1 MKKILNLFKE
11 NIDLKYKDF
20 SSLLLPNIKKDFVL
34 GVRIP
39 VIRKIEKGMSNQEK
53 KKFLVELPHKYLE
66 ENILHS
72 IIISNIKNIDE
83 CINEL
88 DKYLDYVD
96 NWSVC
101 DTLICKSLEKDL
113 NKTFIFIKKCIK
125 SKNTYRV
132 RFAFVCML
140 RYFVN
145 DEYVDK
151 CNEICLKHKSE
162 EYYINMAIAWYF
174 SYALIKEYEKTIGI
188 FENKLLD
195 KWVHN
200 KSVQKAIES
209 YRISSDRKVYLK
221 GLRIK

>member
-1 MKKILNLFKE
+1 MKKILDLLKK

-20 SSLLLPNIKKDFVL
+20 TASLIPNIDGDFVL

-39 VIRKIEKGMSNQEK
+39 VIRKIEKMMSSEERK
-53 KKFLVELPHKYLE
+53 AFLKELPHKYLE

-72 IIISNIKNIDE
+72 VIVSNIKDIDD
-83 CINEL
+83 CIYEL
-88 DKYLDYVD
+88 ERFLDYVD

-101 DTLICKSLEKDL
+101 DTLICKSLRKDL
-113 NKTFIFIKKCIK
+113 NKTFEFVKKCLK
-125 SKNTYRV
+125 SKSTYRV
-132 RFAFVCML
+132 RFGFVCML

-145 DEYVDK
+145 DEYVVK
-151 CNEICLKHKSE
+151 CNEIAYKYKSD

-174 SYALIKEYEKTIGI
+174 SYALIYEYDKTIGI

-200 KSVQKAIES
+200 KSIQKAIES
-209 YRISSDRKVYLK
+209 YRISRDRKEYLK
-221 GLRIK
+221 KLRIK

>member
-1 MKKILNLFKE
+1 
-11 NIDLKYKDF
+11 
-20 SSLLLPNIKKDFVL
+20 
-34 GVRIP
+34 
-39 VIRKIEKGMSNQEK
+39 
-53 KKFLVELPHKYLE
+53 
-66 ENILHS
+66 
-72 IIISNIKNIDE
+72 
-83 CINEL
+83 
-88 DKYLDYVD
+88 
-96 NWSVC
+96 
-101 DTLICKSLEKDL
+101 
-113 NKTFIFIKKCIK
+113 
-125 SKNTYRV
+125 
-132 RFAFVCML
+132 ML